1 MEKEQ
6 TDIRTDKDRQP
17 ARGKGEG
24 GEGEGR
30 YMPVTASSCPHK
42 KQMKIKMQMKYKII
56 IIIIIACSPVK
67 SNKESNT
74 EFKYSSTLRNRLLG
88 TPFPR
93 AFSIALCSW
102 L

>member
-1 MEKEQ
+1 MSNLKVFLSCLDKPKKSSWGLLNIGLPNGCSMNFKILLEFFIKMEKEQ

-42 KQMKIKMQMKYKII
+42 KQMKIKMQMKYKI
-56 IIIIIACSPVK
+56 
-67 SNKESNT
+67 
-74 EFKYSSTLRNRLLG
+74 
-88 TPFPR
+88 
-93 AFSIALCSW
+93 
-102 L
+102 